1 MADRS
6 KFEDK
11 EFGRS
16 EERDANQAIACV
28 VCEAM
33 CPDAVD
39 GTLPEADRRVFER
52 HVAHCASCAK
62 EYEEAQR
69 GAAWLG
75 MLKGHTPEPPAALL
89 AKILAETTGAQET
102 EVQDPTFA
110 APPAR
115 DAREWGTP
123 GVGDPNIGSLPV
135 REPAPA
141 WALSSV
147 LRKVVDVFR
156 IETRRPTFQPQM
168 AMTAAMAFVSI
179 ALTLNLTGVR
189 LKNLRASDFTPSGIR
204 RNVVEASATAARN
217 FQNMRVVYQVESRV
231 SELRGEGPL
240 AQREDTDFSVQ
251 PNTGQQPG
259 STQPGSTQQQPDQQ
273 AAPAPHKKG
282 L

>member
-1 MADRS
+1 VAHWS
-6 KFEDK
+6 QFEDLNENK
-11 EFGRS
+11 PTEC
-16 EERDANQAIACV
+16 A

-39 GTLPEADRRVFER
+39 GTLTEAERRVFER
-52 HVAHCASCAK
+52 HVAHCPACAK

-89 AKILAETTGAQET
+89 AKILAETTGAE
-102 EVQDPTFA
+102 EAEAIESMPEFV
-110 APPAR
+110 PP
-115 DAREWGTP
+115 
-123 GVGDPNIGSLPV
+123 VPV

-141 WALSSV
+141 WALSTI
-147 LRKVVDVFR
+147 LRKVIDVFR
-156 IETRRPTFQPQM
+156 IETARATFQPRM

-179 ALTLNLTGVR
+179 ALTLNLTGVK
-189 LKNLRASDFTPSGIR
+189 LKNLHAADFTPSGLR

-217 FQNMRVVYQVESRV
+217 FQNMRLVYQVESRV

-240 AQREDTDFSVQ
+240 AQREDTNFTVQ
-251 PNTGQQPG
+251 PSSTGQPEN
-259 STQPGSTQQQPDQQ
+259 TVQQPEQQ

>member
-1 MADRS
+1 MAEWS
-6 KFEDK
+6 QFEEMNEK
-11 EFGRS
+11 NKATEC
-16 EERDANQAIACV
+16 A

-39 GTLPEADRRVFER
+39 GTLTEAERRVFER
-52 HVAHCASCAK
+52 HVAHCPACAK

-89 AKILAETTGAQET
+89 AKILAETTGVVES
-102 EVQDPTFA
+102 EPVQSAVPEFV
-110 APPAR
+110 PAM
-115 DAREWGTP
+115 
-123 GVGDPNIGSLPV
+123 PV
-135 REPAPA
+135 SEPAPA
-141 WALSSV
+141 WALSTI
-147 LRKVVDVFR
+147 LRKLVDVFR
-156 IETRRPTFQPQM
+156 IETARATFQPRM

-204 RNVVEASATAARN
+204 RGVAEASASAARN
-217 FQNMRVVYQVESRV
+217 FQNLRVVYQVESRV

-240 AQREDTDFSVQ
+240 AQSEDNTDLTVQ
-251 PNTGQQPG
+251 PN
-259 STQPGSTQQQPDQQ
+259 STQQQEQP
-273 AAPAPHKKG
+273 APKPHKKG

>member
-1 MADRS
+1 MNEN
-6 KFEDK
+6 KPTE
-11 EFGRS
+11 
-16 EERDANQAIACV
+16 CV

-39 GTLPEADRRVFER
+39 GTLTEAERRVFER
-52 HVAHCASCAK
+52 HVLHCPNCAR
-62 EYEEAQR
+62 ELQEARR

-89 AKILAETTGAQET
+89 AKILAETTGTEET
-102 EVQDPTFA
+102 GAIESAVPAFVPT
-110 APPAR
+110 
-115 DAREWGTP
+115 
-123 GVGDPNIGSLPV
+123 VPV
-135 REPAPA
+135 REPAPS

-156 IETRRPTFQPQM
+156 VETRRATFQPRM

-189 LKNLRASDFTPSGIR
+189 LKNLRASDFTPSGLR
-204 RNVVEASATAARN
+204 RNVAEASASAARN

-240 AQREDTDFSVQ
+240 AQREDTNFTVPQNSAT
-251 PNTGQQPG
+251 P
-259 STQPGSTQQQPDQQ
+259 QQQPEQQQ
-273 AAPAPHKKG
+273 AAPAPHRVE
-282 L
+282 

>member
-1 MADRS
+1 MNEKKPA
-6 KFEDK
+6 EC
-11 EFGRS
+11 
-16 EERDANQAIACV
+16 A

-39 GTLPEADRRVFER
+39 GTLTEADRRVFDL
-52 HVAHCASCAK
+52 HVMHCAACAK
-62 EYEEAQR
+62 EFEEAQR

-89 AKILAETTGAQET
+89 AKILAETTGAESPLT
-102 EVQDPTFA
+102 
-110 APPAR
+110 R
-115 DAREWGTP
+115 DESAQEWGTQGEFVP
-123 GVGDPNIGSLPV
+123 PVVVPV
-135 REPAPA
+135 REQAPA

-147 LRKVVDVFR
+147 MRKVVDVFR
-156 IETRRPTFQPQM
+156 IETKRATFQPRM

-240 AQREDTDFSVQ
+240 AQREDTNYTVQ
-251 PNTGQQPG
+251 P
-259 STQPGSTQQQPDQQ
+259 STTTQQQPEQQ
-273 AAPAPHKKG
+273 APAPHKKG

>member
-1 MADRS
+1 VAQWSQFDEMN
-6 KFEDK
+6 E
-11 EFGRS
+11 
-16 EERDANQAIACV
+16 NQPIECV

-39 GTLPEADRRVFER
+39 GTLTETDRRVFER
-52 HVAHCASCAK
+52 HVLHCASCAK

-89 AKILAETTGAQET
+89 AKILAETTGAESPLMRDET
-102 EVQDPTFA
+102 
-110 APPAR
+110 
-115 DAREWGTP
+115 AREWGTQGAGNP
-123 GVGDPNIGSLPV
+123 DVASLPVLPV

-147 LRKVVDVFR
+147 LRKAMEVFR
-156 IETRRPTFQPQM
+156 IEAKRPSFQPRM

-204 RNVVEASATAARN
+204 RNVADASATAARN

-240 AQREDTDFSVQ
+240 AQREDTDYTVPPS
-251 PNTGQQPG
+251 NT
-259 STQPGSTQQQPDQQ
+259 TQPQQQTR
-273 AAPAPHKKG
+273 PAHKKG

>member
-1 MADRS
+1 VAIWSQFDDEMNES
-6 KFEDK
+6 KPIEC
-11 EFGRS
+11 
-16 EERDANQAIACV
+16 A

-39 GTLPEADRRVFER
+39 GTLTEGERRVFER
-52 HVAHCASCAK
+52 HVAHCPNCAR
-62 EYEEAQR
+62 ELEEAQR

-89 AKILAETTGAQET
+89 AKILAETTGAG
-102 EVQDPTFA
+102 D
-110 APPAR
+110 
-115 DAREWGTP
+115 REP
-123 GVGDPNIGSLPV
+123 MPEFVRALPV
-135 REPAPA
+135 RAVAPA
-141 WALSSV
+141 WALTSV

-156 IETRRPTFQPQM
+156 IEKARATFQPRM

-179 ALTLNLTGVR
+179 VLTLNMTGVR

-204 RNVVEASATAARN
+204 RNVVEAGASAART

-240 AQREDTDFSVQ
+240 AQREDTNFTVPQNGTAQ
-251 PNTGQQPG
+251 P
-259 STQPGSTQQQPDQQ
+259 QQQPPDQQPQ

>member
-1 MADRS
+1 MN
-6 KFEDK
+6 E
-11 EFGRS
+11 
-16 EERDANQAIACV
+16 NQPIECV

-39 GTLPEADRRVFER
+39 GTLTEVERRMFER
-52 HVAHCASCAK
+52 HVAHCPNCAR
-62 EYEEAQR
+62 ELEEAQR

-89 AKILAETTGAQET
+89 AKILAETTGTEET
-102 EVQDPTFA
+102 QAIES
-110 APPAR
+110 APEFVP
-115 DAREWGTP
+115 P
-123 GVGDPNIGSLPV
+123 VPV
-135 REPAPA
+135 REPVPA

-156 IETRRPTFQPQM
+156 IETARRTFQPRM

-179 ALTLNLTGVR
+179 ALTLNLTGVK

-204 RNVVEASATAARN
+204 RNVVEASASAARN

-240 AQREDTDFSVQ
+240 SQREDTNFTVPQSNTAQ
-251 PNTGQQPG
+251 PQQ
-259 STQPGSTQQQPDQQ
+259 QQ
-273 AAPAPHKKG
+273 AAPGPHRVE
-282 L
+282 

>member
-1 MADRS
+1 MAEWS
-6 KFEDK
+6 QFEDLNEK
-11 EFGRS
+11 KPTE
-16 EERDANQAIACV
+16 CV

-39 GTLPEADRRVFER
+39 GTLTEAERRVFER
-52 HVAHCASCAK
+52 HVAHCPACAK

-75 MLKGHTPEPPAALL
+75 VLKGHTPEPPAALL
-89 AKILAETTGAQET
+89 AKILAETTGVEENPLLREETAQK
-102 EVQDPTFA
+102 
-110 APPAR
+110 
-115 DAREWGTP
+115 WGTQNVA
-123 GVGDPNIGSLPV
+123 GAVVVPV

-141 WALSSV
+141 WALSSI

-156 IETRRPTFQPQM
+156 IETKRATFQPRM

-189 LKNLRASDFTPSGIR
+189 LKNLRASDFTPSGLR
-204 RNVVEASATAARN
+204 RNVADATATAARN
-217 FQNMRVVYQVESRV
+217 FQNLRVVYQVESRV

-240 AQREDTDFSVQ
+240 AQREDTNYTPQSSD
-251 PNTGQQPG
+251 T
-259 STQPGSTQQQPDQQ
+259 TQQQPEQQ
-273 AAPAPHKKG
+273 AAPAPRKKG

>member
-1 MADRS
+1 MNE
-6 KFEDK
+6 KPTE
-11 EFGRS
+11 
-16 EERDANQAIACV
+16 CV

-39 GTLPEADRRVFER
+39 GTLTEADRRVFDL
-52 HVAHCASCAK
+52 HVKHCASCAK

-89 AKILAETTGAQET
+89 AKILAETTGAEENQA
-102 EVQDPTFA
+102 FA
-110 APPAR
+110 TPPMR
-115 DAREWGTP
+115 DAHEWGTQ
-123 GVGDPNIGSLPV
+123 GVVDPDVASLPVVPV

-147 LRKVVDVFR
+147 MRKVVDVFR
-156 IETRRPTFQPQM
+156 IETRRATFQPRI

-204 RNVVEASATAARN
+204 RNVAEASATAARN

-240 AQREDTDFSVQ
+240 AEREDTNFTVQ
-251 PNTGQQPG
+251 PSTT
-259 STQPGSTQQQPDQQ
+259 TQPGSTTQQQPEQQ